1 VSAEPLDGLLQRQL
15 KRIGAQV
22 DASPDGDAWGRLLRA
37 VSDHY
42 RKVTDDRNMLMRSM
56 EISTDEMDVLR
67 REIEK
72 QRDSLRTL
80 LMQVTE
86 TLGTF
91 GATVRDRGKIVSG
104 SPDGSSEV
112 DSIRSEFTA
121 RLANLFDTQGDS
133 EEVSVVRSNL
143 AMLADQIIAL
153 LAEASSQGG
162 MAKELEL
169 ARAAQQL
176 LLPDES
182 VRLSGARFASLFEPA
197 TECGGDFWAA
207 YALPEGK
214 SLVLLGDVTGHGAAA
229 AILTGVVR
237 GVCDTSARIIANL
250 SPSVL
255 LEELNRVLFGVAKSQ
270 MMMTCACALYDPRT
284 RQISISNA
292 GHPSGLLVRG
302 PNVSQVSG
310 AGNPLGATPFA
321 TFETTEIILLPND
334 TLVWFSDGILEMES
348 PEGEAYGERRFRA
361 VCQKYAN
368 RPPAEMVQAVRES
381 LATFRAHMPVGDDL
395 TLLVVTF
402 L

>member
-22 DASPDGDAWGRLLRA
+22 DSSPDEEAWGRLLRA

-67 REIEK
+67 REIEN
-72 QRDSLRTL
+72 QRDALRTL

-104 SPDGSSEV
+104 AQDSSGV

-121 RLANLFDTQGDS
+121 RLANLFDSQSDS
-133 EEVSVVRSNL
+133 DEVSVVRSNL

-153 LAEASSQGG
+153 LAEASSQGA

-207 YALPEGK
+207 YALREGK
-214 SLVLLGDVTGHGAAA
+214 SLLLLGDVTGHGAAA

-237 GVCDTSARIIANL
+237 GVCDTSARIIENL

-270 MMMTCACALYDPRT
+270 MMMTCACALYNPST

-302 PNVSQVSG
+302 ANVSQVSG
-310 AGNPLGATPFA
+310 AGNPLGATPMA
-321 TFETTEIILLPND
+321 TFETTELILMPND

-381 LATFRAHMPVGDDL
+381 LSTFRAHMPVGDDL

-402 L
+402 P